1 MIACS
6 ITDTACMKL
15 STVSELRDLRAT
27 SDEYA
32 LFDARESAQAHQGH
46 IFGATF
52 LPRRMLAARIAGL
65 VPRRSTPIMLYD
77 DGGPDERA
85 RLAAQALARFGYTDV
100 RVLDGGLRAWLAQ
113 GEASCRGSNVP
124 SKWFGETVHAHAA
137 TPALPI
143 AALQAWREAG
153 RAHRVCDIRSP
164 EEYGRA
170 RIPGAAGAFG
180 SDLAWHAGDLRRAG
194 QPVVVHCS
202 GRTRSIIACE
212 SLRLLGVRDAYALEN
227 GTMGWRLAGL
237 ALERGP
243 GSGSLAASAAS
254 RRHGVRRTQSLAC
267 TAGVARVDAAT
278 LARWLDDRHAGR
290 LNLYLLDIRQVAEY
304 RSGHLP
310 GAIALPG
317 GLAVQRTDEFVPV
330 RAAQVV
336 LVDDDEARAA
346 LAGYWLRAMGLPRVA
361 ILAGGLAAWSAAGYT
376 LDSGRDRPP
385 PADRADAALAARPCP
400 PRDVHEAGA
409 RMQRAYVDTQARFL
423 AGRPEAAEW
432 VPFGGLESWLAAR
445 ARRHD
450 ERTVVLMAHDE
461 SLAMS
466 AALNARLA
474 GFDTAVLAGGVTAWQ
489 AQGLPLVSGPG
500 DGVAQAADVVVQ
512 PYDAGLRAM
521 RDYLEWEQALTRQSI
536 PTLPLYT
543 AYRMPRPP
551 AADMEDDQEAS

>member
-1 MIACS
+1 ME
-6 ITDTACMKL
+6 L

-32 LFDARESAQAHQGH
+32 LFDVRESAQAHQGH

-52 LPRRMLAARIAGL
+52 LPRRMLAARIASL
-65 VPRRSTPIMLYD
+65 VPRRSTPIVLYD
-77 DGGPDERA
+77 EGGPDPRA
-85 RLAAQALARFGYTDV
+85 RLAAQTLARFGYTGV
-100 RVLDGGLRAWLAQ
+100 RVLDGGLRTWLAQ
-113 GEASCRGSNVP
+113 GEAPCRGSNVP

-143 AALQAWREAG
+143 AALQAWRETG
-153 RAHRVCDIRSP
+153 SAHRICDIRSP

-180 SDLAWHAGDLRRAG
+180 SDLAWHADDLRRAG

-212 SLRLLGVRDAYALEN
+212 SLRLLGVQDAYALEN

-254 RRHGVRRTQSLAC
+254 RRDGARRTQALARA
-267 TAGVARVDAAT
+267 AGVASVEAAM
-278 LARWLDDRHAGR
+278 LARWLDERDAGR
-290 LNLYLLDIRQVAEY
+290 TNLYVLDIRQVAEY
-304 RSGHLP
+304 RAGHLP

-317 GLAVQRTDEFVPV
+317 GLAVQRTDEFLPV

-361 ILAGGLAAWSAAGYT
+361 VLAGGLPAWNAAGYA
-376 LDSGRDRPP
+376 LGHGRGRPR
-385 PADRADAALAARPCP
+385 PADHADAMAARPCP
-400 PRDVHEAGA
+400 AHDVHEAGA
-409 RMQRAYVDTQARFL
+409 RMQRVYVDTQARFL
-423 AGRPEAAEW
+423 AGRPDAAEW
-432 VPFGGLESWLAAR
+432 VPFGGLEAWLAAR
-445 ARRHD
+445 AKRQD
-450 ERTVVLMAHDE
+450 ERAVVLMAHDE
-461 SLAMS
+461 SLARS

-474 GFDTAVLAGGVTAWQ
+474 GFDAAVLAGGVTAWQ
-489 AQGLPLVSGPG
+489 AQGLPLASGPG
-500 DGVAQAADVVVQ
+500 GGVAQAADVVVQ
-512 PYDAGLRAM
+512 PYDAGLQAM
-521 RDYLEWEQALTRQSI
+521 RDYLEWEQALTRQAI

-543 AYRMPRPP
+543 AYRVPRPP
-551 AADMEDDQEAS
+551 AADMEQDQEAP